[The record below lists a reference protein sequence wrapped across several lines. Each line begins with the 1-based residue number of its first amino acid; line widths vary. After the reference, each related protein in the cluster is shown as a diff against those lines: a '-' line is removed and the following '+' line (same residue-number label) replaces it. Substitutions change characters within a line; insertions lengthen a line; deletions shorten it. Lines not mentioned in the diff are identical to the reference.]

1 MNSENA
7 AATKRCKAGSQA
19 PHCHNTTDIYN
30 PQDVATLRINS
41 DYGKKERREAKAPY
55 TLLSSGPL
63 KVHSGAQFIEGSGKK
78 HKKRGH
84 PQQKLLDLAMKT
96 IQR

>member
-7 AATKRCKAGSQA
+7 KATKECKQGSQK

-30 PQDVATLRINS
+30 PQDIATVRIQS
-41 DYGKKERREAKAPY
+41 DYGFKEKREAKPPY

-78 HKKRGH
+78 KR
-84 PQQKLLDLAMKT
+84 KKT
-96 IQR
+96 ILNRNY